1 MSNFRGIWVAL
12 VTPFRSGQVDF
23 HALHGLAKKLLADGV
38 RGLVVC
44 GTTGEAAAMSKD
56 EQLEVLDAV
65 LQIAL
70 PGQVIMGLS
79 GNNLSEVLTFQQQI
93 QSRDI
98 AGVLVPAPYYIRP
111 SQQGIKAFFQ
121 TVADASSVP
130 VVLYDIPYRTGVRI
144 ERETLRRIVHHPR
157 IAAVEDCSG
166 DIETTM
172 ALIADG
178 NAEILTGEDIQIFNN
193 LALGGAGAI
202 SASAHIS
209 PKLYVQMMQEM
220 DSGDLISARA
230 TLYRLLPWIRIA
242 FIEPN
247 PAVIKAALSVQGI
260 ITNELREPMQPCSSM
275 TIERLGSVLS
285 DLVCQSA

>member
-12 VTPFRSGQVDF
+12 VTPFRSGQVDIY
-23 HALHGLAKKLLADGV
+23 ALQGLAEKLLADGV

-65 LQIAL
+65 LQIAQ

-79 GNNLSEVLTFQQQI
+79 GNNLSEVLAFQQKI

-111 SQQGIKAFFQ
+111 SQQGIESFFQ

-144 ERETLRRIVHHPR
+144 ERETLRRIVRHPR
-157 IAAVEDCSG
+157 IAAVKDCSG
-166 DIETTM
+166 DVETTM

-178 NAEILTGEDIQIFNN
+178 NAEILTGEDIQILNN

-275 TIERLGSVLS
+275 RIERLGSVLS

>member
-1 MSNFRGIWVAL
+1 MSDFSGIWVAL

-23 HALHGLAKKLLADGV
+23 HALQGLAKKLLADGV

-56 EQLEVLDAV
+56 EQLAVLDAV
-65 LQIAL
+65 LQVAQ

-79 GNNLSEVLTFQQQI
+79 GNNLREVLAFQQSI

-111 SQQGIKAFFQ
+111 SQQGIESFFQ

-144 ERETLRRIVHHPR
+144 DRETLRRIVHHPK
-157 IAAVEDCSG
+157 IAAVKDCSG
-166 DIETTM
+166 DIETTL
-172 ALIADG
+172 ALISDG
-178 NAEILTGEDIQIFNN
+178 HAEVLTGEDIQIFNN

-202 SASAHIS
+202 AVSAHIR
-209 PKLYVQMMQEM
+209 PDLFVKMMQEVKRN
-220 DSGDLISARA
+220 DVFAARA
-230 TLYRLLPWIRIA
+230 TFNRLLPWIQTA

-247 PAVIKAALSVQGI
+247 PAVVKAALGMQGLI
-260 ITNELREPMQPCSSM
+260 VNEVREPMQPC
-275 TIERLGSVLS
+275 TLFAAERLQAVLNS
-285 DLVCQSA
+285 LMA